1 MTYRLREVE
10 HLLSLRP
17 ILSTTS
23 DDRATFLTPRLLS
36 QPYLDNFIMES
47 QIQNIINDNFNPEYI
62 QDLLKYNSTM
72 KKSFQEALLSY
83 LQSSALAYQDE
94 RILGPFKPKKSEKF
108 LKPQIND
115 IVIYQDSR
123 DKARFGKIT
132 DILSENV
139 VKLLCLQFNKPIVQD
154 FHIRTLKLLHRPSE
168 WNPQTGIPL

>member
-1 MTYRLREVE
+1 
-10 HLLSLRP
+10 
-17 ILSTTS
+17 
-23 DDRATFLTPRLLS
+23 
-36 QPYLDNFIMES
+36 MES

-83 LQSSALAYQDE
+83 LQSSALAYQDT
-94 RILGPFKPKKSEKF
+94 RIIGPFKPKKSEKF
-108 LKPQIND
+108 LTPKIND

-132 DILSENV
+132 EILSENV

-168 WNPQTGIPL
+168 WDSQTGIPL